1 MNKRIAKKMNKKRK
15 EYLRKNN
22 ILFLDKKKLKKI
34 RKTRY
39 SILNSDL
46 PLHVGQKILLSN
58 NFKDWVKMGIESKE
72 EFLYFKNKK
81 FITTVEK
88 FEFFSTIL
96 IKKSYIENGRDTD
109 KTLHS
114 YWYIG
119 PYMIQ
124 QL

>member
-96 IKKSYIENGRDTD
+96 IKKSYYIDNEIDTD
-109 KTLHS
+109 KMYL
-114 YWYIG
+114 YWFIC
-119 PYMIQ
+119 PQMIQ
-124 QL
+124 SL

>member
-1 MNKRIAKKMNKKRK
+1 MNKRIAKKINKKRK

-22 ILFLDKKKLKKI
+22 ILFLDKKKLKKS
-34 RKTRY
+34 KY

-58 NFKDWVKMGIESKE
+58 NFKDWVKMGIERE

-88 FEFFSTIL
+88 FELFATIL